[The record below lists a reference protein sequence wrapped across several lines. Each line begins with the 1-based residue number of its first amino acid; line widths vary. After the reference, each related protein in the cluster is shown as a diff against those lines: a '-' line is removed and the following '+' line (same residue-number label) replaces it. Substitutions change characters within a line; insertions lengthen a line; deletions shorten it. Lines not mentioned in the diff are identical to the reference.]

1 MSEANPVASRQ
12 APRGD
17 QTNPSTSIGGR
28 ATSQVVIVGGGVI
41 GSSIAYFLRAS
52 DPSVSVTV
60 IERDPTYAR
69 SSSALSA
76 ASIRQ
81 QFSTP
86 LSIQMSLFGIDFLR
100 SIGERLEIDGVKPS
114 IDLHEGGYLFLA
126 TPAGE
131 TTLRENHALQR
142 SLGADISLL
151 DNAGLQ
157 TRFPW
162 LNTED
167 LVAGAYGESGEGW
180 FDGYGLVQALRKKA
194 QALGARYVADEV
206 KEIKRDGTRVTEVIT
221 AGGQTY
227 ACDVVVNAAGAWSRK
242 VAQMVGIDIPV
253 FARRRSIFNVS
264 SPARLERCPLLIDP
278 TGVYFRPE
286 GKSFICGTSPS
297 ADNDPDDLPLDE
309 VDHALFDEVIW
320 PTLAHRVPQFEAL
333 RVQNCW
339 SGYYEYN
346 VLDQNAIIGHHPEVD
361 NCIFANGF
369 SGHGLQ
375 QGPATGRGVSELI
388 LHGRYTSLDLSSLSF
403 ERVLENRP
411 IVEKNVV

>member
-1 MSEANPVASRQ
+1 VSSK
-12 APRGD
+12 
-17 QTNPSTSIGGR
+17 
-28 ATSQVVIVGGGVI
+28 VVVVGGGVI

-86 LSIQMSLFGIDFLR
+86 LSIQMSLYGIEFLR
-100 SIGERLEIDGVKPS
+100 SIGARLEVDGAQPS

-126 TPAGE
+126 TPAGLD
-131 TTLRENHALQR
+131 TLRENHALQK

-151 DNAGLQ
+151 DRAALQ
-157 TRFPW
+157 ARFSW

-194 QALGARYVADEV
+194 QSLGARYVAADV
-206 KEIKRDGTRVTEVIT
+206 TALRRDGRRVTQVMT
-221 AGGQTY
+221 ADGERY
-227 ACDVVVNAAGAWSRK
+227 DCDVVVNAAGPWARRI
-242 VAQMVGIDIPV
+242 ADMAGIDLPV

-264 SPARLERCPLLIDP
+264 SPARLEHCPLLIDP

-286 GKSFICGTSPS
+286 GKTYICGTSPA

-309 VDHALFDEVIW
+309 VDHAIFDDVIW
-320 PTLAHRVPQFEAL
+320 PTLANRVPEFEAL
-333 RVQNCW
+333 RVENCW

-346 VLDQNAIIGHHPEVD
+346 VLDQNAIIGHHPDVD

-388 LHGRYTSLDLSSLSF
+388 LHGRYTSLDLSSLGF
-403 ERVLENRP
+403 ARVLENRP
-411 IVEKNVV
+411 IIEKNVV

>member
-1 MSEANPVASRQ
+1 MPSQVSREEQPPVV
-12 APRGD
+12 PRNLPG
-17 QTNPSTSIGGR
+17 SSK
-28 ATSQVVIVGGGVI
+28 VVIVGGGVI

-52 DPSVSVTV
+52 DPTVSVTV

-86 LSIQMSLFGIDFLR
+86 LSIQMSLFGIEFLR

-126 TPAGE
+126 TAAGE
-131 TTLRENHALQR
+131 ATLRENHALQT

-151 DNAGLQ
+151 NQTNLQ

-162 LNTED
+162 LNTGD

-206 KEIKRDGTRVTEVIT
+206 QALQRDGARVTEVVT
-221 AGGQTY
+221 ASGDTY

-253 FARRRSIFNVS
+253 FARRRSIFNVT

-286 GKSFICGTSPS
+286 GKSFICGTSPDAS
-297 ADNDPDDLPLDE
+297 NDPDDLPLDE

-388 LHGRYTSLDLSSLSF
+388 LHGQYRTLDLSSLSF

>member
-1 MSEANPVASRQ
+1 MSSR
-12 APRGD
+12 
-17 QTNPSTSIGGR
+17 I
-28 ATSQVVIVGGGVI
+28 VIVGGGVI
-41 GSSIAYFLRAS
+41 GSAVAYFLRAA
-52 DPSVSVTV
+52 DPTVAVTV

-86 LSIQMSLFGIDFLR
+86 LSVRMSLYGIEFLR
-100 SIGERLEIDGVKPS
+100 ELGERLAVDGAKPS

-131 TTLRENHALQR
+131 PTLRENHALQVAE
-142 SLGADISLL
+142 GAQIRYLERDAL
-151 DNAGLQ
+151 AA
-157 TRFPW
+157 TFPW
-162 LNTED
+162 LNTGD
-167 LVAGAYGESGEGW
+167 LVAGTYGERGEGW

-194 QALGARYVADEV
+194 QSLGARYVAAEV
-206 KEIKRDGTRVTEVIT
+206 ADLVRDGRRVTHVVT
-221 AGGQTY
+221 ADGERH
-227 ACDVVVNAAGAWSRK
+227 ACDTMVNAAGAWARRIATLAG
-242 VAQMVGIDIPV
+242 VEIPV
-253 FARRRSIFNVS
+253 YARRRSIFNVS

-286 GKSFICGTSPS
+286 GRTYLCGTSPS
-297 ADNDPDDLPLDE
+297 PDRDPDDLPLDE

-320 PTLAHRVPQFEAL
+320 PTLAHRVPGFEAL
-333 RVQNCW
+333 RVENCW

-346 VLDQNAIIGHHPEVD
+346 VFDHNAIIGYHPEVE

-388 LHGRYTSLDLSSLSF
+388 LAGRYTTLDLSELDWR
-403 ERVLENRP
+403 RVLEQRP

>member
-1 MSEANPVASRQ
+1 
-12 APRGD
+12 
-17 QTNPSTSIGGR
+17 
-28 ATSQVVIVGGGVI
+28 VIVGGGVI
-41 GSSIAYFLRAS
+41 GSSIAYFLRLS
-52 DPSVSVTV
+52 DPTVSVTV
-60 IERDPTYAR
+60 MERDPTYAR

-86 LSIQMSLFGIDFLR
+86 LSIQMSLFGIEFLR
-100 SIGERLEIDGVKPS
+100 SIGERLELDGMQPS
-114 IDLHEGGYLFLA
+114 VDLHEGGYLFLA
-126 TPAGE
+126 TRAGE
-131 TTLRENHALQR
+131 ATLRENHALQR

-151 DNAGLQ
+151 ERDALQ
-157 TRFPW
+157 ARFPW
-162 LNTED
+162 LNTDD

-194 QALGARYVADEV
+194 QALGARYVAADV
-206 KEIKRDGTRVTEVIT
+206 TAITRDGKRATQVRT
-221 AGGQTY
+221 ADGETY
-227 ACDVVVNAAGAWSRK
+227 ACDVLVNAAGAWSRK
-242 VAQMVGIDIPV
+242 VAQMVDVELPV
-253 FARRRSIFNVS
+253 YARRRSIFNVT

-278 TGVYFRPE
+278 SGVYFRPE
-286 GKSFICGTSPS
+286 GNAFICGTSPA
-297 ADNDPDDLPLDE
+297 ADRDPDDLPLDE
-309 VDHALFDEVIW
+309 VDHALFDDVIW

-346 VLDQNAIIGHHPEVD
+346 VLDQNAIIGYHPDVD

-375 QGPATGRGVSELI
+375 QGPATGRGISELI
-388 LHGRYTSLDLSSLSF
+388 LHGRYTTLDLGSLSF
-403 ERVLENRP
+403 MRVLENRP

>member
-1 MSEANPVASRQ
+1 MSSK
-12 APRGD
+12 
-17 QTNPSTSIGGR
+17 
-28 ATSQVVIVGGGVI
+28 VVIVGGGVI
-41 GSSIAYFLRAS
+41 GSSIAYFLRLS
-52 DPSVSVTV
+52 DPTVCVTV

-86 LSIQMSLFGIDFLR
+86 LSIQMSLFGIEFLR
-100 SIGERLEIDGVKPS
+100 SIGERLEVGGARPS

-126 TPAGE
+126 TAAGE
-131 TTLRENHALQR
+131 TTLRENHALQKR
-142 SLGADISLL
+142 LGADISLL
-151 DNAGLQ
+151 DASGLKS
-157 TRFPW
+157 RFPW
-162 LNTED
+162 LNTDD

-194 QALGARYVADEV
+194 QALGARYVAADV
-206 KEIKRDGTRVTEVIT
+206 TAVRRDGKRVTQVQT
-221 AGGQTY
+221 ANGETY
-227 ACDVVVNAAGAWSRK
+227 ACDVVVNAAGAWSRR
-242 VAQMVGIDIPV
+242 VAQMVGIDLPV
-253 FARRRSIFNVS
+253 YARRRSIFNVS

-278 TGVYFRPE
+278 SGVYFRAE
-286 GKSFICGTSPS
+286 GNGYICGTSP
-297 ADNDPDDLPLDE
+297 AANRDPDDLPLDE
-309 VDHALFDEVIW
+309 VDHALFDDVIW

-346 VLDQNAIIGHHPEVD
+346 VLDQNAIIGYHPDLD

-375 QGPATGRGVSELI
+375 QGPATGRGISELI
-388 LHGRYTSLDLSSLSF
+388 LHGRYTTLDLAPLSF
-403 ERVLENRP
+403 ARVLDNRP

>member
-1 MSEANPVASRQ
+1 MSSR
-12 APRGD
+12 
-17 QTNPSTSIGGR
+17 I
-28 ATSQVVIVGGGVI
+28 VIIGGGVI
-41 GSSIAYFLRAS
+41 GSAVAYFLRAA
-52 DPSVSVTV
+52 DPSVAVTV

-86 LSIQMSLFGIDFLR
+86 LSIRMSLFGIAFLR
-100 SIGERLEIDGVKPS
+100 ELGERLAIDGVKPS

-131 TTLRENHALQR
+131 ATLRENHALQ
-142 SLGADISLL
+142 LAEGAQIRYLEREAL
-151 DNAGLQ
+151 AAG
-157 TRFPW
+157 FPW
-162 LNTED
+162 LNVED
-167 LVAGAYGESGEGW
+167 LAAGCYGERGEGW

-194 QALGARYVADEV
+194 QSLGARYLPSEAVDLVREGRRITHVVSADGE
-206 KEIKRDGTRVTEVIT
+206 RH
-221 AGGQTY
+221 
-227 ACDVVVNAAGAWSRK
+227 ACDTVVNAAGAWARRIAELAG
-242 VAQMVGIDIPV
+242 VEIPV

-278 TGVYFRPE
+278 SGVYFRPE
-286 GKSFICGTSPS
+286 GRTYLCGTSP
-297 ADNDPDDLPLDE
+297 APDRDPDDLPLDE

-320 PTLAHRVPQFEAL
+320 PTLAHRVPGFEAL
-333 RVQNCW
+333 RVENCW

-346 VLDQNAIIGHHPEVD
+346 VFDHNAIIGYHPEVE

-388 LHGRYTSLDLSSLSF
+388 LHGRYTTLDLSELDWT
-403 ERVLENRP
+403 RVLENRP

>member
-1 MSEANPVASRQ
+1 
-12 APRGD
+12 
-17 QTNPSTSIGGR
+17 
-28 ATSQVVIVGGGVI
+28 
-41 GSSIAYFLRAS
+41 
-52 DPSVSVTV
+52 V

-86 LSIQMSLFGIDFLR
+86 LSIQMSLFGIEFLR
-100 SIGERLEIDGVKPS
+100 SIGERLEVDGTRPS

-131 TTLRENHALQR
+131 PTLRENHALQKR
-142 SLGADISLL
+142 LGADISLL
-151 DNAGLQ
+151 DKNALQ
-157 TRFPW
+157 ARFPW

-194 QALGARYVADEV
+194 QALGARYLAADV
-206 KEIKRDGTRVTEVIT
+206 TALQRDGQRVTHVQT
-221 AGGQTY
+221 ADGESY
-227 ACDVVVNAAGAWSRK
+227 ACDVVVNAAGAWSRRL
-242 VAQMVGIDIPV
+242 AQMVGIDLPV
-253 FARRRSIFNVS
+253 YARRRSIFNVT

-278 TGVYFRPE
+278 SGVYFRPE
-286 GKSFICGTSPS
+286 GNSFICGTSPA
-297 ADNDPDDLPLDE
+297 ADRDPDDLPLDE
-309 VDHALFDEVIW
+309 VDHALFDDVIW

-346 VLDQNAIIGHHPEVD
+346 VLDQNAIIGYHPDVA

-388 LHGRYTSLDLSSLSF
+388 LHGRYTTLDLGALSF
-403 ERVLENRP
+403 ARVLENRP

>member
-1 MSEANPVASRQ
+1 VSAK
-12 APRGD
+12 
-17 QTNPSTSIGGR
+17 
-28 ATSQVVIVGGGVI
+28 VVIIGGGVI

-52 DPSVSVTV
+52 DPTVSVTV

-86 LSIQMSLFGIDFLR
+86 LSIQMSLFGIEFLR
-100 SIGERLEIDGVKPS
+100 SIGERLEIDGAKPS

-131 TTLRENHALQR
+131 HTLRENHALQK

-151 DNAGLQ
+151 EKAALQ
-157 TRFPW
+157 ARFPW
-162 LNTED
+162 LYTED

-194 QALGARYVADEV
+194 QALGARYVADAV
-206 KEIKRDGTRVTEVIT
+206 TALDRDGKRVTQVVT
-221 AGGQTY
+221 AGGETFP
-227 ACDVVVNAAGAWSRK
+227 CDVVVNAAGAWSRK
-242 VAQMVGIDIPV
+242 IAQMIGIDIPI

-264 SPARLERCPLLIDP
+264 SPAQLEHCPLLIDP

-346 VLDQNAIIGHHPEVD
+346 VLDQNAIIGHHPDVD

-388 LHGRYTSLDLSSLSF
+388 LNGRYTTLDLSSLNF

>member
-1 MSEANPVASRQ
+1 VSSR
-12 APRGD
+12 
-17 QTNPSTSIGGR
+17 
-28 ATSQVVIVGGGVI
+28 VVVVGGGAI

-52 DPSVSVTV
+52 DPTVSVTV

-86 LSIQMSLFGIDFLR
+86 LSIQMSLFGIEFLR
-100 SIGERLEIDGVKPS
+100 SIGDRLEVDGVKPS

-126 TPAGE
+126 TSAGIE
-131 TTLRENHALQR
+131 TLRENHALQK

-151 DNAGLQ
+151 DRDALQ
-157 TRFPW
+157 ARFPW

-167 LVAGAYGESGEGW
+167 LAAGAYGESGEGW

-194 QALGARYVADEV
+194 QSLGARYVAADVTELRR
-206 KEIKRDGTRVTEVIT
+206 EGRRVTQVVTSNGE
-221 AGGQTY
+221 TY
-227 ACDVVVNAAGAWSRK
+227 DCDVVVNAAGAWSRK
-242 VAQMVGIDIPV
+242 VAEMVGIDIPV

-264 SPARLERCPLLIDP
+264 SPGQLEGCPLLIDP

-286 GKSFICGTSPS
+286 GKTFLCGTSPA

-309 VDHALFDEVIW
+309 VDHALFDDVIW
-320 PTLAHRVPQFEAL
+320 PTLANRVPQFEAL
-333 RVQNCW
+333 RVENCW

-346 VLDQNAIIGHHPEVD
+346 VLDQNAIIGYHPDVD

-388 LHGRYTSLDLSSLSF
+388 LNGKYTTLDLSWLSF
-403 ERVLENRP
+403 TRVLENRP

>member
-1 MSEANPVASRQ
+1 MS
-12 APRGD
+12 
-17 QTNPSTSIGGR
+17 
-28 ATSQVVIVGGGVI
+28 SQVVIVGGGVI

-52 DPSVSVTV
+52 DPTVSVTV
-60 IERDPTYAR
+60 IERDPSYAK

-86 LSIQMSLFGIDFLR
+86 LSIQMSLYGIEFLR
-100 SIGERLEIDGVKPS
+100 NIGELLEVDGNKPS

-126 TPAGE
+126 TLAGDA
-131 TTLRENHALQR
+131 TLRENHALQK
-142 SLGADISLL
+142 SLGAHISLMDQQAL
-151 DNAGLQ
+151 KAK
-157 TRFPW
+157 FPW
-162 LNTED
+162 LNVED
-167 LVAGAYGESGEGW
+167 LMSGAFGESGEGW

-194 QALGARYVADEV
+194 QSLGARYVAAD
-206 KEIKRDGTRVTEVIT
+206 VTGLVREGRKVTHVIV
-221 AGGQTY
+221 GNGERY
-227 ACDVVVNAAGAWSRK
+227 ACDTVVNAAGAWARK
-242 VAQMVGIDIPV
+242 IAAMMDIDIPV

-264 SPARLERCPLLIDP
+264 SPARLEACPLLIDP

-286 GKSFICGTSPS
+286 GKTYICGTSPS

-309 VDHALFDEVIW
+309 VDHALFDDVIW
-320 PTLAHRVPQFEAL
+320 PTLAHRVPEFEAL
-333 RVQNCW
+333 RVENCW

-346 VLDQNAIIGHHPEVD
+346 VFDHNAIIGYHPQIE
-361 NCIFANGF
+361 NCVFANGY

-388 LHGRYTSLDLSSLSF
+388 LKGRYVSLDLSSLSW
-403 ERVLENRP
+403 ERVLKNRP

>member
-1 MSEANPVASRQ
+1 MSSR
-12 APRGD
+12 
-17 QTNPSTSIGGR
+17 I
-28 ATSQVVIVGGGVI
+28 VIIGGGVI
-41 GSSIAYFLRAS
+41 GSAVAYFLRAA
-52 DPSVSVTV
+52 DPSVAVTV

-86 LSIQMSLFGIDFLR
+86 LSIRMSLFGIAFLR
-100 SIGERLEIDGVKPS
+100 ELGERLAIDGVKPS

-131 TTLRENHALQR
+131 ATLRENHALQ
-142 SLGADISLL
+142 LAEGAQIRYLEREAL
-151 DNAGLQ
+151 AAG
-157 TRFPW
+157 FPW
-162 LNTED
+162 LNVED
-167 LVAGAYGESGEGW
+167 LAAGCYGERGEGW

-194 QALGARYVADEV
+194 QSLGARYLASEAVDLVREGRRITHVVSADGE
-206 KEIKRDGTRVTEVIT
+206 RH
-221 AGGQTY
+221 
-227 ACDVVVNAAGAWSRK
+227 ACDTVVNAAGAWARRIAELAG
-242 VAQMVGIDIPV
+242 VEIPV

-278 TGVYFRPE
+278 SGVYFRPE
-286 GKSFICGTSPS
+286 GRTYLCGTSP
-297 ADNDPDDLPLDE
+297 APDRDPDDLPLDE

-320 PTLAHRVPQFEAL
+320 PTLAHRVPGFEAL
-333 RVQNCW
+333 RVENCW

-346 VLDQNAIIGHHPEVD
+346 VFDHNAIIGYHPEVE

-388 LHGRYTSLDLSSLSF
+388 LHGRYTTLDLSELDWT
-403 ERVLENRP
+403 RVLENRP

>member
-1 MSEANPVASRQ
+1 MSSK
-12 APRGD
+12 
-17 QTNPSTSIGGR
+17 
-28 ATSQVVIVGGGVI
+28 VVIVGGGVI

-52 DPSVSVTV
+52 DPTVDVTV

-76 ASIRQ
+76 GSIRQ

-86 LSIQMSLFGIDFLR
+86 LCIQMSLYGIEFLR
-100 SIGERLEIDGVKPS
+100 SIGERLEIAGTQPS

-126 TPAGE
+126 TPAGAV
-131 TTLRENHALQR
+131 TLRENHALQT

-151 DNAGLQ
+151 DKHALQ
-157 TRFPW
+157 ARFPW

-167 LVAGAYGESGEGW
+167 LTAGGYGESGEGW

-194 QALGARYVADEV
+194 QALGARYVADDV
-206 KEIKRDGTRVTEVIT
+206 AMLLRDGKRVTQVQT
-221 AGGQTY
+221 ANGETY
-227 ACDVVVNAAGAWSRK
+227 ACDVVVNAAGAWSRS
-242 VAQMVGIDIPV
+242 VAQMAGIDLPV
-253 FARRRSIFNVS
+253 FARRRSVFNVS
-264 SPARLERCPLLIDP
+264 SPAKLECCPLLIDP

-286 GKSFICGTSPS
+286 GQSFICGTSPS

-309 VDHALFDEVIW
+309 VDHALFDDVIW

-346 VLDQNAIIGHHPEVD
+346 VLDQNAIIGYHPDVD

-375 QGPATGRGVSELI
+375 QGPATGRGISELI
-388 LHGRYTSLDLSSLSF
+388 LHGRYTTLDLSSLSF
-403 ERVLENRP
+403 ERVLDNRP

>member
-1 MSEANPVASRQ
+1 MS
-12 APRGD
+12 
-17 QTNPSTSIGGR
+17 
-28 ATSQVVIVGGGVI
+28 SQVVIVGGGVI

-52 DPSVSVTV
+52 DPTVSVTV
-60 IERDPTYAR
+60 IERDPSYAR

-86 LSIQMSLFGIDFLR
+86 LSIQMSLYGIEFLR
-100 SIGERLEIDGVKPS
+100 NIGELLEVDGNRPS

-126 TPAGE
+126 TPAGDA
-131 TTLRENHALQR
+131 TLRENHALQT
-142 SLGADISLL
+142 SLGADINLM
-151 DNAGLQ
+151 DRQ
-157 TRFPW
+157 TLKARFPW
-162 LNTED
+162 LNVED
-167 LVAGAYGESGEGW
+167 LVSGAFGESGEGW

-194 QALGARYVADEV
+194 QSLGARYVAAD
-206 KEIKRDGTRVTEVIT
+206 VTGVVREGRKIT
-221 AGGQTY
+221 HIIAGNGERY
-227 ACDVVVNAAGAWSRK
+227 ACDTVVNAAGAWARK
-242 VAQMVGIDIPV
+242 IAGMMDIDIPV

-264 SPARLERCPLLIDP
+264 SPARLEACPLLIDP

-286 GKSFICGTSPS
+286 GKTYICGTSPG

-309 VDHALFDEVIW
+309 VDHALFDDVIW
-320 PTLAHRVPQFEAL
+320 PTLAHRVPEFEAL
-333 RVQNCW
+333 RVENCW

-346 VLDQNAIIGHHPEVD
+346 VFDHNAIIGYHPQIE
-361 NCIFANGF
+361 NCVFANGY

-388 LHGRYTSLDLSSLSF
+388 LNGRYVSLDLSSLSWQ
-403 ERVLENRP
+403 RLLENRP

>member
-1 MSEANPVASRQ
+1 MS
-12 APRGD
+12 
-17 QTNPSTSIGGR
+17 
-28 ATSQVVIVGGGVI
+28 SQVVIVGGGVI

-52 DPSVSVTV
+52 DPTVSVTV
-60 IERDPTYAR
+60 IERDPSYAR

-86 LSIQMSLFGIDFLR
+86 LSIQMSLYGIEFLR
-100 SIGERLEIDGVKPS
+100 NIGELLEVDGNRPS

-126 TPAGE
+126 TPAGDA
-131 TTLRENHALQR
+131 TLRENHALQTN
-142 SLGADISLL
+142 LGADINLMDRRTL
-151 DNAGLQ
+151 KA
-157 TRFPW
+157 RFPW
-162 LNTED
+162 LNVED
-167 LVAGAYGESGEGW
+167 LVSGAFGESGEGW

-194 QALGARYVADEV
+194 QSLGARYVAAD
-206 KEIKRDGTRVTEVIT
+206 VTGVVREGRKITHVI
-221 AGGQTY
+221 AGNGERY
-227 ACDVVVNAAGAWSRK
+227 PCDTVVNAAGAWARK
-242 VAQMVGIDIPV
+242 IAGMMDIDIPV

-264 SPARLERCPLLIDP
+264 SPARLEACPLLIDP

-286 GKSFICGTSPS
+286 GKTYICGTSPG

-309 VDHALFDEVIW
+309 VDHALFDDVIW
-320 PTLAHRVPQFEAL
+320 PTLAHRVPEFEAL
-333 RVQNCW
+333 RVENCW

-346 VLDQNAIIGHHPEVD
+346 VFDHNAIIGYHPQIE
-361 NCIFANGF
+361 NCVFANGY

-388 LHGRYTSLDLSSLSF
+388 LNGRYVSLDLSSLSWQ
-403 ERVLENRP
+403 RLLENRP

>member
-1 MSEANPVASRQ
+1 MSGSK
-12 APRGD
+12 
-17 QTNPSTSIGGR
+17 
-28 ATSQVVIVGGGVI
+28 VVIVGGGVI

-52 DPSVSVTV
+52 DPTVSVTV

-86 LSIQMSLFGIDFLR
+86 LSIRMSLYGIEFLR
-100 SIGERLEIDGVKPS
+100 SIGERLEIDGAKPS

-131 TTLRENHALQR
+131 ATLRENHALQT

-151 DNAGLQ
+151 DQASLQ
-157 TRFPW
+157 ARFPW
-162 LNTED
+162 LNTAD

-194 QALGARYVADEV
+194 QALGARYVADDV
-206 KEIKRDGTRVTEVIT
+206 TAVRRDGKRATQVVT
-221 AGGQTY
+221 AGGESY
-227 ACDVVVNAAGAWSRK
+227 ACDVLVNAAGAWSRK

-264 SPARLERCPLLIDP
+264 SPAQLERCPLLIDP

-286 GKSFICGTSPS
+286 GKSYICGTSPS
-297 ADNDPDDLPLDE
+297 ADSDPDDLPLDE
-309 VDHALFDEVIW
+309 VDHAIFDEVIW

-346 VLDQNAIIGHHPEVD
+346 VLDQNAIIGQHPDVD

-388 LHGRYTSLDLSSLSF
+388 LHGRYTTLDLSSLSF

>member
-1 MSEANPVASRQ
+1 MSSR
-12 APRGD
+12 
-17 QTNPSTSIGGR
+17 I
-28 ATSQVVIVGGGVI
+28 VIIGGGVI
-41 GSSIAYFLRAS
+41 GSAVAYFLRAA
-52 DPSVSVTV
+52 DPSVAVTV

-86 LSIQMSLFGIDFLR
+86 LSIRMSLFGIEFLR
-100 SIGERLEIDGVKPS
+100 ELGERLAIDGARPS

-131 TTLRENHALQR
+131 ATLRENHALQ
-142 SLGADISLL
+142 LAEGAQIRYLEREAL
-151 DNAGLQ
+151 AAG
-157 TRFPW
+157 FPW
-162 LNTED
+162 LNVED
-167 LVAGAYGESGEGW
+167 LAAGCYGERGEGW

-194 QALGARYVADEV
+194 QSLGARYLASEAVDLVREGRRITHVMTADGE
-206 KEIKRDGTRVTEVIT
+206 RH
-221 AGGQTY
+221 
-227 ACDVVVNAAGAWSRK
+227 ACDTVVNAAGAWARRIAGLAG
-242 VAQMVGIDIPV
+242 VEIPV

-278 TGVYFRPE
+278 SGVYFRPE
-286 GKSFICGTSPS
+286 GRTYLCGTSP
-297 ADNDPDDLPLDE
+297 APDRDPDDLPLDE

-320 PTLAHRVPQFEAL
+320 PTLAHRVPGFEAL
-333 RVQNCW
+333 RVENCW

-346 VLDQNAIIGHHPEVD
+346 VFDHNAIIGYHPEVE

-388 LHGRYTSLDLSSLSF
+388 LHGRYTTLDLSELDWT
-403 ERVLENRP
+403 RVLENRP

>member
-1 MSEANPVASRQ
+1 VSSK
-12 APRGD
+12 
-17 QTNPSTSIGGR
+17 
-28 ATSQVVIVGGGVI
+28 VVIVGGGVI
-41 GSSIAYFLRAS
+41 GSSIAYFLRLA
-52 DPSVSVTV
+52 DPTVGVTV

-86 LSIQMSLFGIDFLR
+86 LSIQMSLFGIEFLR
-100 SIGERLEIDGVKPS
+100 SIGERLCVDGVKPS

-126 TPAGE
+126 TPVGE
-131 TTLRENHALQR
+131 TTLRENHALQT

-151 DNAGLQ
+151 DRSALQ
-157 TRFPW
+157 ARFPW
-162 LNTED
+162 LNAED
-167 LVAGAYGESGEGW
+167 LVAGTFGESGEGW

-194 QALGARYVADEV
+194 RALGAHYVAADV
-206 KEIKRDGTRVTEVIT
+206 TALHRDGRRVTQVQT
-221 AGGQTY
+221 ANGETH

-242 VAQMVGIDIPV
+242 VAQMIGIDLPV
-253 FARRRSIFNVS
+253 HARRRSIFNVT

-278 TGVYFRPE
+278 SGVYFRPE
-286 GKSFICGTSPS
+286 GQSFICGTSPS

-309 VDHALFDEVIW
+309 VDHTLFDDVIW

-346 VLDQNAIIGHHPEVD
+346 VLDQNAIIGYHPDVD
-361 NCIFANGF
+361 NCVFANGF

-388 LHGRYTSLDLSSLSF
+388 LNGRYTTLDLGSLSF
-403 ERVLENRP
+403 ARVLENRP

>member
-1 MSEANPVASRQ
+1 
-12 APRGD
+12 
-17 QTNPSTSIGGR
+17 
-28 ATSQVVIVGGGVI
+28 VGGGVI
-41 GSSIAYFLRAS
+41 GSSVAYFLRAS
-52 DPSVSVTV
+52 DPTVQVTV

-86 LSIQMSLFGIDFLR
+86 LSVRMSLFGIDFLR
-100 SIGERLEIDGVKPS
+100 SIGERLEVNGERPS

-126 TPAGE
+126 TPAGAA
-131 TTLRENHALQR
+131 TLRENHALQR
-142 SLGADISLL
+142 ELGADISLL
-151 DNAGLQ
+151 DPAQLHA
-157 TRFPW
+157 RFPW
-162 LNTED
+162 LNTDD
-167 LVAGAYGESGEGW
+167 LAAGAFGESGEGW
-180 FDGYGLVQALRKKA
+180 FDGYGLVQALRRKA
-194 QALGARYVADEV
+194 QSLGARYV
-206 KEIKRDGTRVTEVIT
+206 TTEVVGIEREGRRAST
-221 AGGQTY
+221 VRAAKGETY
-227 ACDVVVNAAGAWSRK
+227 PCDVVVNAAGAWSR
-242 VAQMVGIDIPV
+242 AIAAMLGIDIPV
-253 FARRRSIFNVS
+253 YARRRSIFNVS
-264 SPARLERCPLLIDP
+264 SPAKLERAPLLIDP

-286 GKSFICGTSPS
+286 GRTYICGTSPS

-309 VDHALFDEVIW
+309 VDHALFDDVIW

-333 RVQNCW
+333 RVEHCW

-346 VLDQNAIIGHHPEVD
+346 VLDQNAIIGHHPDVD

-388 LHGRYTSLDLSSLSF
+388 LHDRYVTLDLSSLGF
-403 ERVLENRP
+403 ARVLENRP

>member
-1 MSEANPVASRQ
+1 MSAPNPVASRQ
-12 APRGD
+12 VPRGD
-17 QTNPSTSIGGR
+17 QERPVAARGLPGSSN
-28 ATSQVVIVGGGVI
+28 VVIVGGGVI
-41 GSSIAYFLRAS
+41 GSSIAYYLRAS
-52 DPSVSVTV
+52 DPTVSVTV

-86 LSIQMSLFGIDFLR
+86 LSIQMSLFGIEFLR
-100 SIGERLEIDGVKPS
+100 SIGERLEIDGVRPS
-114 IDLHEGGYLFLA
+114 IGLHEGGYLFLA
-126 TPAGE
+126 TAAGE
-131 TTLRENHALQR
+131 ATLRENHVLQK

-151 DNAGLQ
+151 EKAALQ
-157 TRFPW
+157 TRFAW
-162 LNTED
+162 LNTAD

-206 KEIKRDGTRVTEVIT
+206 KALHRDGARVTEVVIASGET
-221 AGGQTY
+221 C
-227 ACDVVVNAAGAWSRK
+227 ACDVVVNAAGAWSRR
-242 VAQMVGIDIPV
+242 VAQMVGIDLPV

-264 SPARLERCPLLIDP
+264 SPAQLERCPLLIDP

-286 GKSFICGTSPS
+286 GNSFICGTSPD
-297 ADNDPDDLPLDE
+297 ANNDPDDLPLDE
-309 VDHALFDEVIW
+309 VDHALFDDVIW
-320 PTLAHRVPQFEAL
+320 PTLARRVPQFEAL

-346 VLDQNAIIGHHPEVD
+346 VLDQNAIIGHHPDVE

-375 QGPATGRGVSELI
+375 QGPATGRGVSELV
-388 LHGRYTSLDLSSLSF
+388 LHGRYTTLDLSSLSF

>member
-1 MSEANPVASRQ
+1 MSSK
-12 APRGD
+12 
-17 QTNPSTSIGGR
+17 
-28 ATSQVVIVGGGVI
+28 VVIVGGGVI

-52 DPSVSVTV
+52 DPTVGVTV

-86 LSIQMSLFGIDFLR
+86 LSIQMSLYGIEFLR
-100 SIGERLEIDGVKPS
+100 SIGERLDIDGNRPS

-126 TPAGE
+126 TPAGVA
-131 TTLRENHALQR
+131 TLRDNHALQKQ
-142 SLGADISLL
+142 LGADISLL
-151 DNAGLQ
+151 ERDALQ
-157 TRFPW
+157 ARFAW

-194 QALGARYVADEV
+194 QSLGARYVADDV
-206 KEIKRDGTRVTEVIT
+206 TALQRDGRRVTQVST
-221 AGGQTY
+221 ATGDTY
-227 ACDVVVNAAGAWSRK
+227 PCDVVVNAAGAWARRI
-242 VAQMVGIDIPV
+242 AQMIGIEIPV

-286 GKSFICGTSPS
+286 GQSYICGTSPA

-309 VDHALFDEVIW
+309 VDHALFDDVIW

-333 RVQNCW
+333 RVQNSW

-346 VLDQNAIIGHHPEVD
+346 VLDQNAIIGCHPDVD

-388 LHGRYTSLDLSSLSF
+388 LNGRYTTLDLSSLNF
-403 ERVLENRP
+403 ERVLQNRP

>member
-1 MSEANPVASRQ
+1 MSSR
-12 APRGD
+12 
-17 QTNPSTSIGGR
+17 I
-28 ATSQVVIVGGGVI
+28 VIIGGGVI
-41 GSSIAYFLRAS
+41 GSAVAYFLRAA
-52 DPSVSVTV
+52 DPSVAVTV

-86 LSIQMSLFGIDFLR
+86 LSIRMSLFGIEFLR
-100 SIGERLEIDGVKPS
+100 ELGERLAIDGARPS

-131 TTLRENHALQR
+131 ATLRENHALQ
-142 SLGADISLL
+142 LAEGAQIRYLEREAL
-151 DNAGLQ
+151 AAC
-157 TRFPW
+157 FPW
-162 LNTED
+162 LNVED
-167 LVAGAYGESGEGW
+167 LAAGCHGERGEGW

-194 QALGARYVADEV
+194 QSLGARYLASEAVDLVREGRRITHVATA
-206 KEIKRDGTRVTEVIT
+206 DGERH
-221 AGGQTY
+221 
-227 ACDVVVNAAGAWSRK
+227 ACDTVVNAAGAWARRIAELAG
-242 VAQMVGIDIPV
+242 VEIPV

-264 SPARLERCPLLIDP
+264 SPTRLERCPLLIDP
-278 TGVYFRPE
+278 SGVYFRPE
-286 GKSFICGTSPS
+286 GRTYLCGTSP
-297 ADNDPDDLPLDE
+297 APDRDPDDLPLDE

-320 PTLAHRVPQFEAL
+320 PTLAHRVPGFEAL
-333 RVQNCW
+333 RVENCW

-346 VLDQNAIIGHHPEVD
+346 VFDHNAIIGYHPEVE

-388 LHGRYTSLDLSSLSF
+388 LHGRYTTLDLSELDWT
-403 ERVLENRP
+403 RVLENRP

>member
-1 MSEANPVASRQ
+1 MSSK
-12 APRGD
+12 
-17 QTNPSTSIGGR
+17 
-28 ATSQVVIVGGGVI
+28 VVIVGGGVI

-52 DPSVSVTV
+52 DPTVSVTV
-60 IERDPTYAR
+60 IERDTSYAK

-86 LSIQMSLFGIDFLR
+86 LSIEMSLYGIEFLR
-100 SIGERLEIDGVKPS
+100 SIGERLQIDGEKPS

-126 TPAGE
+126 TPAGLG
-131 TTLRENHALQR
+131 TLTENHALQTK
-142 SLGADISLL
+142 LGADISLL
-151 DNAGLQ
+151 DKEGLQ
-157 TRFPW
+157 KTFPW

-167 LVAGAYGESGEGW
+167 LVAGAYGLTGEGW
-180 FDGYGLVQALRKKA
+180 FDGYGLVQALKKKA
-194 QALGARYVADEV
+194 QSLGAQYVQAEV
-206 KEIKRDGTRVTEVIT
+206 TSLTTEGRRVTSVTTHTGEE
-221 AGGQTY
+221 Y
-227 ACDVVVNAAGAWSRK
+227 DCDTLVNAAGAWTRK
-242 VAQMVGIDIPV
+242 IATMMGIDIPV

-264 SPARLERCPLLIDP
+264 SPARLDRCPLLIDP

-286 GKSFICGTSPS
+286 GKTYICGTSPS
-297 ADNDPDDLPLDE
+297 PENDPDDLPLEE
-309 VDHALFDEVIW
+309 VDHAIFDDVIW
-320 PTLAHRVPQFEAL
+320 PTLANRVPEFEAL
-333 RVQNCW
+333 RVENCW

-346 VLDQNAIIGHHPEVD
+346 VFDHNAIIGYHPEVE

-388 LHGRYTSLDLSSLSF
+388 LQGRYTTLDLSSLSWK
-403 ERVLENRP
+403 RVLDNTP

>member
-1 MSEANPVASRQ
+1 MSSR
-12 APRGD
+12 
-17 QTNPSTSIGGR
+17 
-28 ATSQVVIVGGGVI
+28 VVIVGGGVI

-60 IERDPTYAR
+60 IERDPTYAK

-86 LSIQMSLFGIDFLR
+86 LSVQMSLYGIEFLR
-100 SIGERLEIDGVKPS
+100 NIGELLEVDGNRPS

-126 TPAGE
+126 TPAGDA
-131 TTLRENHALQR
+131 TLRENHALQK
-142 SLGADISLL
+142 SLGADINLL
-151 DNAGLQ
+151 DKQALKA
-157 TRFPW
+157 RFPW
-162 LNTED
+162 LNVED
-167 LVAGAYGESGEGW
+167 LVSGAFGESGEGW

-194 QALGARYVADEV
+194 QSLGARYVAAEV
-206 KEIKRDGTRVTEVIT
+206 TGMVREGRKVKHVI
-221 AGGQTY
+221 AGNGERY
-227 ACDVVVNAAGAWSRK
+227 ACDTVVNAAGAWARK
-242 VAQMVGIDIPV
+242 IAAMMDIDIPV

-264 SPARLERCPLLIDP
+264 SPARLDACPLLIDP
-278 TGVYFRPE
+278 SGVYFRPE
-286 GKSFICGTSPS
+286 GKTYICGTSPQ

-309 VDHALFDEVIW
+309 VDHALFDDVIW

-333 RVQNCW
+333 RVENCW

-346 VLDQNAIIGHHPEVD
+346 VFDHNAIIGYHPQVD
-361 NCIFANGF
+361 NCVFANGY

-388 LHGRYTSLDLSSLSF
+388 LNGRYVSLDLSSLSWQ
-403 ERVLENRP
+403 RLLENRP

>member
-1 MSEANPVASRQ
+1 MSSK
-12 APRGD
+12 
-17 QTNPSTSIGGR
+17 
-28 ATSQVVIVGGGVI
+28 VVIVGGGVI
-41 GSSIAYFLRAS
+41 GSSIAYFLRLA
-52 DPSVSVTV
+52 DPTVGVTV

-86 LSIQMSLFGIDFLR
+86 LSIQMSLFGIEFLR
-100 SIGERLEIDGVKPS
+100 SIGERLCVDGVKPS

-126 TPAGE
+126 TPVGE
-131 TTLRENHALQR
+131 TTLRENHALQT

-151 DNAGLQ
+151 DRNALQ
-157 TRFPW
+157 ARFPW

-167 LVAGAYGESGEGW
+167 LVAGTFGESGEGW

-194 QALGARYVADEV
+194 QALGAHYVAADV
-206 KEIKRDGTRVTEVIT
+206 TVLHRDGRRVTQVQT
-221 AGGQTY
+221 ANGETH

-242 VAQMVGIDIPV
+242 VAQMIGIDLPV
-253 FARRRSIFNVS
+253 HARRRSIFNVT

-278 TGVYFRPE
+278 SGVYFRPE
-286 GKSFICGTSPS
+286 GQSFICGTSPS

-309 VDHALFDEVIW
+309 VDHTLFDDVIW

-346 VLDQNAIIGHHPEVD
+346 VLDQNAIIGYHPDVD
-361 NCIFANGF
+361 NCVFANGF

-388 LHGRYTSLDLSSLSF
+388 LNGRYTTLDLGSLSF
-403 ERVLENRP
+403 ARVLENRP

>member
-1 MSEANPVASRQ
+1 MSTLNPVASRQ
-12 APRGD
+12 APRED
-17 QTNPSTSIGGR
+17 QEKP
-28 ATSQVVIVGGGVI
+28 ATSRRVPGSSKVVIVGGGVI

-52 DPSVSVTV
+52 DPTISVTV

-86 LSIQMSLFGIDFLR
+86 LSIQMSLFGIEFLR

-131 TTLRENHALQR
+131 ATLRENHALQK

-151 DNAGLQ
+151 DKAGLQ
-157 TRFPW
+157 ARFSW

-167 LVAGAYGESGEGW
+167 LVAGAYGETGEGW

-194 QALGARYVADEV
+194 QTLGARYVADEV
-206 KEIKRDGTRVTEVIT
+206 KALHRDGARVTEVVT
-221 AGGQTY
+221 ASGETF

-242 VAQMVGIDIPV
+242 VAEMVGIDIPV

-286 GKSFICGTSPS
+286 GKSFICGTSPD
-297 ADNDPDDLPLDE
+297 ANNDPDDLPLDE
-309 VDHALFDEVIW
+309 VDHALFDDVIW

-346 VLDQNAIIGHHPEVD
+346 VLDQNAIIGHHPDVE

-388 LHGRYTSLDLSSLSF
+388 LHGRYTTLDLSSLSF

-411 IVEKNVV
+411 IIEKNVV

>member
-1 MSEANPVASRQ
+1 VSSK
-12 APRGD
+12 
-17 QTNPSTSIGGR
+17 
-28 ATSQVVIVGGGVI
+28 VVIVGGGVI
-41 GSSIAYFLRAS
+41 GSSIAYFLRLS
-52 DPSVSVTV
+52 DPTVNVTV

-86 LSIQMSLFGIDFLR
+86 LSIQMSLFGIEFLR
-100 SIGERLEIDGVKPS
+100 SIGERLEIDGTKPS

-131 TTLRENHALQR
+131 TTLRENHALQK

-151 DNAGLQ
+151 DRSELQ
-157 TRFPW
+157 ARFPW

-194 QALGARYVADEV
+194 QSLGARFVAADV
-206 KEIKRDGTRVTEVIT
+206 TAIHRDGKRVTQVQT
-221 AGGQTY
+221 ANGETFP
-227 ACDVVVNAAGAWSRK
+227 CDVIVNAAGAWSRR

-253 FARRRSIFNVS
+253 YARRRSIFNVT
-264 SPARLERCPLLIDP
+264 SPGQLERCPLLIDP
-278 TGVYFRPE
+278 SGVYFRPE
-286 GKSFICGTSPS
+286 GKSFICGTSP
-297 ADNDPDDLPLDE
+297 APENDPDDLPLDE
-309 VDHALFDEVIW
+309 VDHALFDDVIW
-320 PTLAHRVPQFEAL
+320 PTLAYRVPQFEAL

-346 VLDQNAIIGHHPEVD
+346 VLDQNAIIGYHPDVD

-375 QGPATGRGVSELI
+375 QGPATGRGISELI
-388 LHGRYTSLDLSSLSF
+388 LHGRYTSLDLASLSF
-403 ERVLENRP
+403 TRVLENRP